1 MKIQFLGAAREVT
14 GSKHLITTDYKT
26 RILLDC
32 GMYQGKGL
40 ETDAMN
46 RELGFNPSDID
57 CLVLSHAHIDHS
69 GLIPY
74 IYKLGF
80 RGRILTT
87 PATRDLCCIMLADS
101 AQIQKQDT
109 EWFNKKMLRQHK
121 KERATPLYSLED
133 AKRCMHLFRT
143 VDYGRDFKIDKHTTL
158 RFTRSG
164 HMLGAAIV
172 NLNIEEPNGK
182 TTRIAFTGDT
192 GRPHNKLIRRDSAFP
207 QCDYLISEATY
218 GDRKHPADQQ
228 VEEQLCRI
236 LYETCVE
243 KGGKLII
250 PSFSVGR
257 TQEIVFVLNNLY
269 NHGLLPH
276 TLKVYVDSPL
286 AVNASNIFNEHL
298 AEMNNDV
305 QKVMEKDP
313 DPFDFPTLSYIS
325 KVEDSKRLNTD
336 PEPSIIISSSGML
349 EAGRVKQH
357 VANHID
363 DPRCTVLIVGYCTPL
378 SLGARIQRP
387 GIKEISIL
395 GEIHPIKAQITKMD
409 GFSGH
414 ADCDEMLD
422 YYKCQDPKKNKG
434 IFLVHGEYESQQSF
448 AKKLKEAGYTNI
460 IIPTKG
466 QIIEI

>member
-1 MKIQFLGAAREVT
+1 MTLQFLGAAREVT
-14 GSKHLITTDYKT
+14 GSKHLITTAYKT

-40 ETDAMN
+40 ETDRMN

-57 CLVLSHAHIDHS
+57 CLILSHAHIDHS

-74 IYKLGF
+74 IYRMGF
-80 RGRILTT
+80 RGRIICT
-87 PATRDLCCIMLADS
+87 PQTRDLCTIMLADS
-101 AQIQKQDT
+101 AHIQEQDI
-109 EWFNKKMLRQHK
+109 EWFNKKMKRQNK
-121 KERATPLYSLED
+121 KDRATPLYSPRD
-133 AKRCMHLFRT
+133 ANRCMHLFRP
-143 VDYGRDFKIDKHTTL
+143 VPYGRDFKIDKHTTL

-172 NLNIEEPNGK
+172 NLTVEEPDGK
-182 TTRIAFTGDT
+182 TTRLAFTGDM
-192 GRPHNKLIRRDSAFP
+192 GRPHNRLVRRDTAFP
-207 QCDYLISEATY
+207 QCDVLISEATY
-218 GDRKHPADQQ
+218 GDRLHPNDVQA
-228 VEEQLCRI
+228 EEQLCR
-236 LYETCVE
+236 LVYDTCITR
-243 KGGKLII
+243 GGKLII

-276 TLKVYVDSPL
+276 RVKVYVDSPL
-286 AVNASNIFNEHL
+286 AVNASRIFSDNLH
-298 AEMNNDV
+298 EMNDDV
-305 QKVMEKDP
+305 QRVMQTDP
-313 DPFDFPTLSYIS
+313 DPFGFDTLTYIS

-336 PEPSIIISSSGML
+336 PEPSVIISSSGML

-363 DPRCTVLIVGYCTPL
+363 DPRCTVLIVGYCTPV

-387 GIKEISIL
+387 GLKEISIL
-395 GEIHPIKAQITKMD
+395 GEVHPVRAQITKLD

-414 ADCDEMLD
+414 ADCREMID
-422 YYKCQDPKKNKG
+422 FYKCQKPEKVKKVL
-434 IFLVHGEYESQQSF
+434 LVHGEYEAQKAF
-448 AKKLKEAGYTNI
+448 AEQLRAAGFSNI
-460 IIPTKG
+460 EIPEKG